1 MMDYINGLDAVEIIS
16 SFLIVEGGSRRQCHK
31 MRTWFHC
38 LLLLH
43 LISAVILLDLS
54 ADRQLLCEC
63 TTTHCK
69 STNRTTCHSQ
79 YKCYSQYLDKKDGS
93 HPVTRGCVQGNTPIL
108 CENRRP
114 EVRKKLKWPYL
125 KCCDNGDLC
134 NSVDLTTPSWVS
146 NISSEYSA
154 VNHLNTTNVPVST
167 SDAGSKLL
175 TFWARNTERQ
185 GRDHW
190 PISKPTVLAVLFVGL
205 FLLISILAFG
215 FYILK
220 TQSSYLSELR
230 KGYIR
235 ATEGESVVT
244 SVGPSLHKT
253 VISTS
258 SEQNNNLKS
267 VETMKSDTV

>member
-1 MMDYINGLDAVEIIS
+1 M
-16 SFLIVEGGSRRQCHK
+16 
-31 MRTWFHC
+31 
-38 LLLLH
+38 
-43 LISAVILLDLS
+43 
-54 ADRQLLCEC
+54 
-63 TTTHCK
+63 
-69 STNRTTCHSQ
+69 
-79 YKCYSQYLDKKDGS
+79 
-93 HPVTRGCVQGNTPIL
+93 
-108 CENRRP
+108 
-114 EVRKKLKWPYL
+114 
-125 KCCDNGDLC
+125 
-134 NSVDLTTPSWVS
+134 
-146 NISSEYSA
+146 
-154 VNHLNTTNVPVST
+154 NTTNVPVST

-220 TQSSYLSELR
+220 TQRFVSSLLKIKLTLSCRQLLKQIACLSSTQSKVLKLPEFRLTIETYNFCYWLFYSVSSSYLSELR
-230 KGYIR
+230 RGYIR

-253 VISTS
+253 VISTN

-267 VETMKSDTV
+267 VETMKSDTVWETTLLSIVIRQRILSRIRWKLIIRMIY

>member
-16 SFLIVEGGSRRQCHK
+16 SFLI
-31 MRTWFHC
+31 
-38 LLLLH
+38 
-43 LISAVILLDLS
+43 
-54 ADRQLLCEC
+54 DRQLLCEC

-220 TQSSYLSELR
+220 TQSSSYLSELR